1 MENLRVYIDKLMA
14 FWNGLGR
21 TQKIAAAAGAG
32 VFLLL
37 LLFFSFRGEEK
48 VVYAPLYTD
57 LEPAEAGQVVMRL
70 RQMNEPYQILGG
82 GAIVMASEKRVDDLR
97 VALAAEGLPQSGL
110 IGYKLF
116 DEAKLGMTEFL
127 QKVNNQRAMQ
137 DEIAKTLSKIQWIQG
152 TPRVQLSIPEPS
164 LFTEQEKPVTA
175 SIMLPIRRGF
185 RPEHNQVQGV
195 ALLVARAVPG
205 LQENNVT
212 IVDNTGRLLTE
223 EADPLARQASK
234 QMDLQRN
241 VEAYLEKKAASV
253 LEKITGRP
261 DNFSVKVSV
270 ALDFNQAE
278 QTMETYD
285 PNATVLRSEERNEES
300 SAEAGTKERTVSNYE
315 INKTISKVVS
325 APGVIKRRSVSV
337 TLDRPIDPQTS
348 LPAPRPQTEVDNIRA
363 TIMAAVGYNASAD
376 QFEIRELAF
385 DRTARAREEDAQR
398 AAERSQLITDIVLN
412 VAKGVAIIIALL
424 VLRAIIGAIGRG
436 VAREEEI
443 AAAAVEGVAQEA
455 AAEIMPET
463 PHEITLGRIAQM
475 ISERPEDAARLIRT
489 MLLEEAQK
497 QRTQ

>member
-1 MENLRVYIDKLMA
+1 MENLRVYIDKLVA

-21 TQKIAAAAGAG
+21 VQKIAAGAGAG
-32 VFLLL
+32 VFLIL
-37 LLFFSFRGEEK
+37 LLFFAFRGEEK

-82 GAIVMASEKRVDDLR
+82 GAIVMVSEKRVDDLR

-175 SIMLPIRRGF
+175 SIMLPVRRGF
-185 RPEHNQVQGV
+185 RPEQNQVQGV

-234 QMDLQRN
+234 QIEMQRN
-241 VEAYLEKKAASV
+241 VETYLEKKAASV
-253 LEKITGRP
+253 LEKVTGRP
-261 DNFSVKVSV
+261 DNFTVKVSV
-270 ALDFNQAE
+270 DLDFNQVE

-315 INKTISKVVS
+315 INKTISRVVN
-325 APGVIKRRSVSV
+325 APGAIKRRSVSV
-337 TLDRPIDPQTS
+337 TLDRPIDPQTN
-348 LPAPRPQTEVDNIRA
+348 LPAPRPQAEIDNIRA
-363 TIMAAVGYNASAD
+363 AIMAAVGYNANTD

-385 DRTARAREEDAQR
+385 DRTARAREEEAQR

-443 AAAAVEGVAQEA
+443 AAAAVEGVAETA
-455 AAEIMPET
+455 AAEVIPET

-497 QRTQ
+497 QRT

>member
-21 TQKIAAAAGAG
+21 TQKIAVAAGAG
-32 VFLLL
+32 VLLL
-37 LLFFSFRGEEK
+37 LIIVFSFRGEEK
-48 VVYAPLYTD
+48 VVYAPIYTD
-57 LEPAEAGQVVMRL
+57 LEPSEAGQVVMRL
-70 RQMNEPYQILGG
+70 RQMNEPYQLLGG
-82 GAIVMASEKRVDDLR
+82 GSVVLVSEKRVDDLR
-97 VALAAEGLPQSGL
+97 VTLASEGLPQSGL

-116 DEAKLGMTEFL
+116 DEAKLGMTDFL

-164 LFTEQEKPVTA
+164 LFTESEKPVTA
-175 SIMLPIRRGF
+175 SIMLPLRRGF
-185 RPEHNQVQGV
+185 KPEANQIQGV
-195 ALLVARAVPG
+195 ALLVARSVPG
-205 LQENNVT
+205 LQENSVT

-223 EADPLARQASK
+223 ESDPFARQASK
-234 QMDLQRN
+234 QMDMQRN
-241 VEAYLEKKAASV
+241 VEAYLEKKASTI
-253 LEKITGRP
+253 LEKVTGKP

-270 ALDFNQAE
+270 DLDFDQAE
-278 QTMETYD
+278 KTIESYD

-300 SAEAGTKERTVSNYE
+300 SAEAGTKERTISNYE

-337 TLDRPIDPQTS
+337 ALDTPVDPQTN
-348 LPAPRPQTEVDNIRA
+348 LPAPRQPAEIAKIQN
-363 TIMAAVGYNASAD
+363 TIMAAVGYNTTTD
-376 QFEIRELAF
+376 QFQLQELLF
-385 DRTARAREEDAQR
+385 DRTARAREEDDQH
-398 AAERSQLITDIVLN
+398 AAERKQLITEIVLN

-443 AAAAVEGVAQEA
+443 AAAAVEGVAEEA
-455 AAEIMPET
+455 ATEIMPET
-463 PHEITLGRIAQM
+463 PHEITLGRISQM

-489 MLLEEAQK
+489 MLLEEQAKQK
-497 QRTQ
+497 T

>member
-1 MENLRVYIDKLMA
+1 M
-14 FWNGLGR
+14 
-21 TQKIAAAAGAG
+21 
-32 VFLLL
+32 
-37 LLFFSFRGEEK
+37 
-48 VVYAPLYTD
+48 
-57 LEPAEAGQVVMRL
+57 
-70 RQMNEPYQILGG
+70 
-82 GAIVMASEKRVDDLR
+82 
-97 VALAAEGLPQSGL
+97 
-110 IGYKLF
+110 
-116 DEAKLGMTEFL
+116 
-127 QKVNNQRAMQ
+127 
-137 DEIAKTLSKIQWIQG
+137 
-152 TPRVQLSIPEPS
+152 
-164 LFTEQEKPVTA
+164 
-175 SIMLPIRRGF
+175 
-185 RPEHNQVQGV
+185 
-195 ALLVARAVPG
+195 
-205 LQENNVT
+205 
-212 IVDNTGRLLTE
+212 DNTGRLLTE

-270 ALDFNQAE
+270 DLDFNQAE

>member
-1 MENLRVYIDKLMA
+1 MENLRAYIDKLME

-21 TQKIAAAAGAG
+21 TQKIAAGAGAG

-37 LLFFSFRGEEK
+37 ILFFAFRGEEK

-57 LEPAEAGQVVMRL
+57 LEPSEAGQVVMRL

-175 SIMLPIRRGF
+175 SIMLPVRRGF
-185 RPEHNQVQGV
+185 RPEQNQVQGV

-241 VEAYLEKKAASV
+241 VESYLEKKASSV

-270 ALDFNQAE
+270 DLDFNQAE
-278 QTMETYD
+278 QTIESYD
-285 PNATVLRSEERNEES
+285 PTNPVLRSEERNEES

-315 INKTISKVVS
+315 INKTISRVVS
-325 APGVIKRRSVSV
+325 APGVVKRRSVSV
-337 TLDRPIDPQTS
+337 TLDRPIDPQTGAPQPRT
-348 LPAPRPQTEVDNIRA
+348 PAEISDIRA
-363 TIMAAVGYNASAD
+363 AITAAVGYNATSD

-443 AAAAVEGVAQEA
+443 AAAAVEGVAETA
-455 AAEIMPET
+455 AAEVIPET

-497 QRTQ
+497 QRT